1 MIQRVRMKITILGE
15 QWTIEERTMAED
27 KGLADCDGYC
37 DKTVRLIVVCKKQDE
52 CTLADF
58 EVYRKKVLRHEIIHA
73 FLFESGLH
81 ENFGHDTG
89 HDETYVDWIAA
100 QYPKLKRAFKAAGC
114 ED

>member
-1 MIQRVRMKITILGE
+1 MITEARMKIIILGE
-15 QWTIEERTMAED
+15 EWKIEERTMAED
-27 KGLADCDGYC
+27 KNLADCDGYC

-81 ENFGHDTG
+81 ESFTPHGG
-89 HDETYVDWIAA
+89 HDETTIDWIAA